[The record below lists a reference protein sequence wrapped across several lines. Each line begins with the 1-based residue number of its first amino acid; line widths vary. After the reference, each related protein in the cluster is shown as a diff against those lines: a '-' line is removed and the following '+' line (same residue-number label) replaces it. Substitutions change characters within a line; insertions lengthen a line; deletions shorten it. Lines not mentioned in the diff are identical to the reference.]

1 MAASDS
7 VDEADSGQSQIGAS
21 VQLALKSLQI
31 VDLASVC
38 RYLASIGHWQH
49 RVRDRPNI
57 ESRLTPGRS
66 AVATR
71 TAILEDSA
79 RFMERSRMTEVAG
92 RAFRFAGSSAERR
105 RAALPWIASSRNPQQ
120 WCHAVPAPGNAH
132 RDYRSREAPEQ
143 CTRRTLRQ
151 ELRVRR
157 LLATA
162 RAPRPTT
169 PPVGCARCG
178 SARIVDSDSAS
189 SPGTR
194 AAFPSVRQEKRSVS
208 PARGHAACASRRI
221 SRAWPSPDRRHAWHP
236 AQQLGRRTLQA
247 GHGQGEVLQIA
258 RRPERTGD
266 VPRSVARLPIA
277 RTRKTRYP

>member
-1 MAASDS
+1 MPDRGKGPAYQQARPVGRSDQDGHTGGLGT
-7 VDEADSGQSQIGAS
+7 VHGTLPDDGG
-21 VQLALKSLQI
+21 
-31 VDLASVC
+31 C
-38 RYLASIGHWQH
+38 R
-49 RVRDRPNI
+49 
-57 ESRLTPGRS
+57 SRLPVR
-66 AVATR
+66 R
-71 TAILEDSA
+71 EQ
-79 RFMERSRMTEVAG
+79 
-92 RAFRFAGSSAERR
+92 R
-105 RAALPWIASSRNPQQ
+105 RATPCRPALDCLIRNPQQ

-157 LLATA
+157 LLAIA

-247 GHGQGEVLQIA
+247 GRGQGEVLQIA